1 MTPVFT
7 ITNAVTSA
15 LTRIERARGFLQAAR
30 LSDDWLS
37 GMQQRALVLEAH
49 YSTHIEGTHLTL
61 DQSEKLLAGEALGDV
76 DPDDARELLNY
87 REAFDL
93 VAAYLGS
100 GEPITEGLLREIHKR
115 LVQNVRGNA
124 GSPGEYR
131 HIQNYVANSLTKEI
145 IYTPPSP
152 LDVPALMAELVS
164 WLGADT
170 GIHPVLVAAIAQFQL
185 VHIHPFVD
193 GNGRTARL
201 LSTLC
206 LYRSG
211 YDFKRLF
218 TISEYYD
225 RNRTAYYR
233 ALQTVREQNLDLTGW
248 LEYFTEG
255 LATQLAEVQHKGE
268 LLIRQDVLDPQV
280 RPVRTPESGGRPGF
294 AATGFRHPGLGGASA
309 GGPSPHVA
317 ARTERAARS
326 RRVRGHRSHPQSL
339 VFPGEITMRG
349 LLRQFRDRFCDR
361 SCRQTE
367 ARPC

>member
-1 MTPVFT
+1 MTPIFA

-30 LSDDWLS
+30 LSDDWLA

-61 DQSEKLLAGEALGDV
+61 DQSEKLLAGEALGEV

-87 REAFDL
+87 REGFDL

-131 HIQNYVANSLTKEI
+131 NIQNYVANSLTKEI

-268 LLIRQDVLDPQV
+268 LLIRQDVLTLKYNLSERQKV
-280 RPVRTPESGGRPGF
+280 AV
-294 AATGFRHPGLGGASA
+294 GLA
-309 GGPSPHVA
+309 
-317 ARTERAARS
+317 
-326 RRVRGHRSHPQSL
+326 
-339 VFPGEITMRG
+339 
-349 LLRQFRDRFCDR
+349 LRQPVFGIQDLEALLPGVHRRTLQRELKELLDQGVLVASGATR
-361 SCRQTE
+361 SLSYSL
-367 ARPC
+367 AK

>member
-1 MTPVFT
+1 
-7 ITNAVTSA
+7 
-15 LTRIERARGFLQAAR
+15 
-30 LSDDWLS
+30 
-37 GMQQRALVLEAH
+37 
-49 YSTHIEGTHLTL
+49 
-61 DQSEKLLAGEALGDV
+61 
-76 DPDDARELLNY
+76 
-87 REAFDL
+87 
-93 VAAYLGS
+93 
-100 GEPITEGLLREIHKR
+100 
-115 LVQNVRGNA
+115 VRGNA

-268 LLIRQDVLDPQV
+268 LLIRQDVLTLKYGLSERQKAAV
-280 RPVRTPESGGRPGF
+280 GLACGNQRSASRTWR
-294 AATGFRHPGLGGASA
+294 
-309 GGPSPHVA
+309 
-317 ARTERAARS
+317 
-326 RRVRGHRSHPQSL
+326 
-339 VFPGEITMRG
+339 
-349 LLRQFRDRFCDR
+349 R
-361 SCRQTE
+361 SCRVSIA
-367 ARPC
+367 ARCSAN